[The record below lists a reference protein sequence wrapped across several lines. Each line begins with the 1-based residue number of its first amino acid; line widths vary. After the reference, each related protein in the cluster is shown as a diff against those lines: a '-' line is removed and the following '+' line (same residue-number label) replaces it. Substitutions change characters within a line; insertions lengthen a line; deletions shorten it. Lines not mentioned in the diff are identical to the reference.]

1 MAAFSRNWIRKVL
14 SSGCGSKLRL
24 AEPSYSAEKFRQVDR
39 RTYEQMTN
47 MTGSICVFTGSRHG
61 NRPEYSEAARQL
73 GLALVERDY
82 GLVYG
87 GGNVGLMSVIADT
100 VLDLGGHVTGVIP
113 DSLVS
118 KEVAPRGLSDLR
130 IVQSMHERKAMMA
143 ELSDGFIA
151 LPGGIGTME
160 EFFEVLSWAQLGIHG
175 KPCGLLNTSG
185 YYDHLIEF
193 LDDAVD
199 RGFLKPKHRSLL
211 ILANE
216 PPEILSRFD
225 AFMATRGDQR
235 FDRSKT

>member
-1 MAAFSRNWIRKVL
+1 
-14 SSGCGSKLRL
+14 
-24 AEPSYSAEKFRQVDR
+24 
-39 RTYEQMTN
+39 MTN
-47 MTGSICVFTGSRHG
+47 LTGSICVFTGSRHG

-73 GLALVERDY
+73 GRALVERDY

-118 KEVAPRGLSDLR
+118 KEVAHRGLSDLR

-199 RGFLKPKHRSLL
+199 HGFLKPQHRSLL

-216 PPEILSRFD
+216 PPEILSRFE